1 MLLYPAWYRK
11 RGIRRLVA
19 LTAPETHSLV
29 NLNMPRGAVLSYLP
43 EDSTSLG
50 PGKDDPLIKAAERI
64 VYVDH
69 ITELR
74 SEIGNPKP
82 VVWPVDRHLR
92 DYQRTNRGKI
102 RPMLNPETVMSNTK
116 TLVVE
121 NFAPL
126 QFVKRYT
133 ANFFASYY
141 KWVNI
146 RHTMWKKLNEVANQF
161 PERHLFVN
169 IVLPEVLP
177 SFTALRRAEKSIVR
191 NTLEKFTTNESLD
204 ILDIWTWLGEQRNE
218 APMANLE
225 TKNLDRLNLLFLYKD
240 RWFCVNLGLLNAWR
254 KTADESQGTEEGL
267 DSAALQKRFLRGL
280 MHLIE
285 SRAIVD
291 LDEEPE
297 VEEEDDIPDV
307 SDDDDSDGPT
317 RISDGRRRVEE
328 PKDVKG
334 KSTKPE
340 LIVVKDDPISAETSD
355 INFEEETAE
364 MLKEDYELLR
374 QAELDDAKIE
384 KELESLEII
393 EQVKEDT
400 AQIQEAP
407 VTLIKVT
414 GEARDVEKGIL
425 DKANEMADA
434 GLLSGSEYKR
444 AQRLAST
451 YKELPNPYGGKG
463 TLADVMSLSPE
474 TLKITNPP
482 KMPKNSEVFDER
494 VLKSTLFEFDSRYV
508 KDVLPKDIVNSVMSV
523 QNAGVVVADYNVET
537 VEDVMNHYE
546 IHAIKLSPVTGVGST
561 IRFRVPKIHE
571 DGTYFANG
579 VRYHLRKQRGDMPI
593 RKVLPNRVALTSYY
607 GKSFVSRSEKAVHN
621 YPGWLCN
628 QIMAIGL
635 DPKDPR
641 VSNLK
646 PTNVF
651 NPLNKV
657 PKLYS
662 MLAHKFRSFSA
673 GGIDFFLDYAKL
685 EENFGEKA
693 INRPEARG
701 LVPIGKQGQDVV
713 YIDPSNMMFVL
724 KGRGPQP
731 IPAIEEV
738 LGLDISKAPVEVA
751 ELKVFNKE
759 LPMGLVLGYYLGL
772 DKLIKALKPTAFRR
786 VQVGDRLKLTDG
798 EYVVRF
804 ADENLV
810 FHRDD
815 RLCALIMAG
824 FNSYHKTIRNY
835 NVYDFDRKDV
845 YLNVLEANGIG
856 IRYLR
861 ELDLLKDMFI
871 DPITHDLLVEM
882 QEPTDWIGLVT
893 RATEL
898 LTTDWSPAETDM
910 EYMRI
915 KGYERIAGAVYTELV
930 RSVRTH
936 QARRGASS
944 NKIEMPPNAIWQAIQ
959 EDPSKGMV
967 EESNP
972 IECLREQEAVTM
984 GGTGGRS
991 RRSMVKRS
999 RIYHRNDMGV
1009 ISEATVDSGD
1019 VAINT
1024 FLSADPNFKSLR
1036 GTSNRYDAKNDSA
1049 ATLFSTAALISPGS
1063 DRDDPK
1069 RVNFVGIQYHSTM
1082 FSEGYEPAMVRTGYE
1097 QMVAHRVDDLFA
1109 STAKDDG
1116 TVTNVTDEAIT
1127 IAYKNGSSKSIQ
1139 LGRRFG
1145 TVAGT
1150 MFPHNVVTVLK
1161 AGDKFKAGDPI
1172 AYNTN
1177 YFQLDPINP
1186 KLLLMKTGILAK
1198 TVLLESTDTLED
1210 SSVISEKLANK
1221 LGTKITKI
1229 RDIVVTFD
1237 QKLHSLVKV
1246 GQKLESDD
1254 ILCTIED
1261 AVTADNELFDENSL
1275 DTLRLLGSQ
1284 TPRAKYEGIVE
1295 RVEVFYNGDLEDMS
1309 ESIRAVAVNADK
1321 GRAKVARGLN
1331 KTVLSGQVDSSLR
1344 IGGNP
1349 LNVDSMAVRVYITMQ
1364 VGTGVGDKG
1373 VFANQLKT
1381 IFGRVMSGENR
1392 TESGEDLDAIFG
1404 YTSINARIVLSPDL
1418 IGTTTTLLKVIA
1430 KQAVKVYKGS

>member
-1 MLLYPAWYRK
+1 MLLYPAWYRR

-19 LTAPETHSLV
+19 LTAPETHSVV
-29 NLNMPRGAVLSYLP
+29 NLSLPRGAVLSYLP
-43 EDSTSLG
+43 EDSTSIG
-50 PGKDDPLIKAAERI
+50 IGKDDPLVKAAERI

-69 ITELR
+69 ITQLK

-82 VVWPVDRHLR
+82 VVWSADKHLR
-92 DYQRTNRGKI
+92 DYQRANRGKI
-102 RPMLNPETVMSNTK
+102 RPLLNPETVMSNPR
-116 TLVVE
+116 TLIVE

-133 ANFFASYY
+133 ANFFAPYY
-141 KWVNI
+141 KWANI
-146 RHTMWKKLNEVANQF
+146 RHTMWMKLDEVASQF
-161 PERHLFVN
+161 PERHLFLKM
-169 IVLPEVLP
+169 VLPEVLP
-177 SFTALRRAEKSIVR
+177 SISALRRAEKSIVR
-191 NTLEKFTTNESLD
+191 NTLEKFPSNEALD
-204 ILDIWTWLGEQRNE
+204 VLDVWTWLGEQRAE
-218 APMANLE
+218 APMARLQ
-225 TKNLDRLNLLFLYKD
+225 TKHLDRLNLLLLYKD

-254 KTADESQGTEEGL
+254 KTANKEEGTDEGL
-267 DSAALQKRFLRGL
+267 DSFALQKRFLRGL
-280 MHLIE
+280 MFLIE
-285 SRAIVD
+285 SRQVVELEEEPEEQVD
-291 LDEEPE
+291 EDEEP
-297 VEEEDDIPDV
+297 DLTDP
-307 SDDDDSDGPT
+307 DDDDDGPT
-317 RISDGRRRVEE
+317 RISDGRRREE
-328 PKDVKG
+328 VAKDVKG

-340 LIVVKDDPISAETSD
+340 LVVVITDPINGETSD
-355 INFEEETAE
+355 LNFEEETAE
-364 MLKEDYELLR
+364 MLKEDFELLR

-384 KELESLEII
+384 KELEGLEVI

-400 AQIQEAP
+400 VQIQEAP
-407 VTLIKVT
+407 VTLVKISD
-414 GEARDVEKGIL
+414 APRDVEKGIL

-451 YKELPNPYGGKG
+451 YKTLPNPYGGKG
-463 TLADVMSLSPE
+463 TLADVMTLSPQ

-482 KMPKNSEVFDER
+482 TMPKNSEVFDER
-494 VLKSTLFEFDSRYV
+494 TLKSTLFEFDSRYV
-508 KDVLPKDIVNSVMSV
+508 EEVLPKDIVNSVMSV
-523 QNAGVVVADYNVET
+523 QNAGVVVTDYNVET

-546 IHAIKLSPVTGVGST
+546 IHTIKLSPVTGVGST

-579 VRYHLRKQRGDMPI
+579 VRYHMRKQRGDMPI

-635 DPKDPR
+635 DAKDDR
-641 VSNLK
+641 ITNLK

-662 MLAHKFRSFSA
+662 LLAHKFRSFTA
-673 GGIDFFLDYAKL
+673 AGIDFYFDYAKL
-685 EENFGEKA
+685 EENFGDKA
-693 INRPEARG
+693 ISRPEARG
-701 LVPIGKQGQDVV
+701 LTPIGKKGTEVV
-713 YIDPSNMMFVL
+713 YIDSSNMMFML

-731 IPAIEEV
+731 IEGIEEL
-738 LGLDISKAPVEVA
+738 LGLDTSKAPIEIA
-751 ELKVFNKE
+751 ELKVMNKE
-759 LPMGLVLGYYLGL
+759 IPIGIVLGFYLGL
-772 DKLIKALKPTAFRR
+772 DKLIKALKPSAFRR

-815 RLCALIMAG
+815 RLVALVMAG

-882 QEPTDWIGLVT
+882 KEPTDWIGLIT

-910 EYMRI
+910 EFMRI
-915 KGYERIAGAVYTELV
+915 KGYERISGAVYTEMV
-930 RSVRTH
+930 RSIRTH
-936 QARRGASS
+936 QARRGASA

-991 RRSMVKRS
+991 RRSMVKKS

-1024 FLSADPNFKSLR
+1024 FLSANPNFKSLR
-1036 GTSNRYDAKNDSA
+1036 GTSNRYDPKNDSP

-1069 RVNFVGIQYHSTM
+1069 RVN
-1082 FSEGYEPAMVRTGYE
+1082 
-1097 QMVAHRVDDLFA
+1097 
-1109 STAKDDG
+1109 
-1116 TVTNVTDEAIT
+1116 
-1127 IAYKNGSSKSIQ
+1127 
-1139 LGRRFG
+1139 
-1145 TVAGT
+1145 
-1150 MFPHNVVTVLK
+1150 
-1161 AGDKFKAGDPI
+1161 
-1172 AYNTN
+1172 
-1177 YFQLDPINP
+1177 
-1186 KLLLMKTGILAK
+1186 
-1198 TVLLESTDTLED
+1198 
-1210 SSVISEKLANK
+1210 
-1221 LGTKITKI
+1221 
-1229 RDIVVTFD
+1229 
-1237 QKLHSLVKV
+1237 
-1246 GQKLESDD
+1246 
-1254 ILCTIED
+1254 
-1261 AVTADNELFDENSL
+1261 
-1275 DTLRLLGSQ
+1275 
-1284 TPRAKYEGIVE
+1284 
-1295 RVEVFYNGDLEDMS
+1295 
-1309 ESIRAVAVNADK
+1309 
-1321 GRAKVARGLN
+1321 
-1331 KTVLSGQVDSSLR
+1331 
-1344 IGGNP
+1344 
-1349 LNVDSMAVRVYITMQ
+1349 
-1364 VGTGVGDKG
+1364 
-1373 VFANQLKT
+1373 
-1381 IFGRVMSGENR
+1381 
-1392 TESGEDLDAIFG
+1392 
-1404 YTSINARIVLSPDL
+1404 
-1418 IGTTTTLLKVIA
+1418 
-1430 KQAVKVYKGS
+1430 